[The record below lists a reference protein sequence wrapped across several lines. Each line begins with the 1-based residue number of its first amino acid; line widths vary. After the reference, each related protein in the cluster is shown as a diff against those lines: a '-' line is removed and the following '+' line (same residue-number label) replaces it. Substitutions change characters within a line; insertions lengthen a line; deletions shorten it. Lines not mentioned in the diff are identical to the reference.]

1 MRKLAAWVVVA
12 LASGLPVRAHIGDDI
27 TQLRQAYG
35 ATGKRAGNAIIFQ
48 KNGYSIC
55 VYFDQDR
62 SAMEMFTRD
71 GSMKDKTDIT
81 PHDIDAILAL
91 EGDGE
96 QWNQVTSQS
105 GKLTWLRADQHLI
118 ARLSTGD
125 QPEDKVFM
133 VMVNEK

>member
-1 MRKLAAWVVVA
+1 MKILAALALLIA
-12 LASGLPVRAHIGDDI
+12 LAAPLRAHIGDDI
-27 TQLRQAYG
+27 AQLRHAYG
-35 ATGKRAGNAIIFQ
+35 ATGKRTGNAVIFQ

-62 SAMEMFTRD
+62 SAMEVFTRD

-81 PHDIDAILAL
+81 PDDIDAILAL
-91 EGDGE
+91 EGDG
-96 QWNQVTSQS
+96 QSWNQVSSKS
-105 GKLTWLRADQHLI
+105 GKPTWLRSDNRLI

-125 QPEDKVFM
+125 ATEDKVFM